1 MQLDMTELK
10 LFQAID
16 QGEAWVILYYLKTQ
30 GRERGDIEKVD
41 TDVVTPEQ
49 LVLMAHTT
57 EKEEE
62 QAKA

>member
-16 QGEAWVILYYLKTQ
+16 QGEAGAILYYHKTQ
-30 GRERGDIEKVD
+30 GRERGYIETVD
-41 TDVVTPEQ
+41 TDVVTLEQ
-49 LVLMAHTT
+49 LVLMAHTI